1 MDALGINLSGLIT
14 QLVSFIILFL
24 ILKKV
29 LFGPIN
35 KILQTRA
42 KKIQESLEIISN
54 EILDKILLEKANLLD
69 GPTLG
74 LDQIIGGNLRKAME
88 KEIQLRGAIVRK
100 AAKEHGTGKQ
110 IEGMVRATDKAIIV
124 DDTCTTGKSILMAA
138 KIVEKQGCTIAG
150 IICVVDRDEGGKQNI
165 EKQGYKFNSL
175 LKVENHKLIPYV

>member
-1 MDALGINLSGLIT
+1 MKNKLNRLIEIAENSGAFKTGDFLLSSGKKSNVYFDGRIISLI
-14 QLVSFIILFL
+14 
-24 ILKKV
+24 
-29 LFGPIN
+29 P
-35 KILQTRA
+35 
-42 KKIQESLEIISN
+42 ESLEIISN
-54 EILDKILLEKANLLD
+54 EILDKILLEKANLLA

-74 LDQIIGGNLRKAME
+74 ADPIIGGTLMKAME

-150 IICVVDRDEGGKQNI
+150 IICVVDRDEGGRQNI

>member
-1 MDALGINLSGLIT
+1 MKNKLNRLIEIAENSGAFKTGDFLLSSGKKSNVYFDGRIISLI
-14 QLVSFIILFL
+14 
-24 ILKKV
+24 
-29 LFGPIN
+29 P
-35 KILQTRA
+35 
-42 KKIQESLEIISN
+42 ESLEIISN
-54 EILDKILLEKANLLD
+54 EILDKILLEKANLLA

-74 LDQIIGGNLRKAME
+74 ADPIIGGTLMKAME

-110 IEGMVRATDKAIIV
+110 IEGIVRATDKAIIV
-124 DDTCTTGKSILMAA
+124 DDTCTTGKSVLMAA

-150 IICVVDRDEGGKQNI
+150 IICIVDRDEGGKQNI

>member
-1 MDALGINLSGLIT
+1 MKNKLNRLIEIAENSGAFKTGDFLLSSGKKSNVYFDGRIISLI
-14 QLVSFIILFL
+14 
-24 ILKKV
+24 
-29 LFGPIN
+29 P
-35 KILQTRA
+35 
-42 KKIQESLEIISN
+42 ESLEIISN
-54 EILDKILLEKANLLD
+54 EILDKILLEKANLLA

-74 LDQIIGGNLRKAME
+74 AHPIIGGTLKKAME

-150 IICVVDRDEGGKQNI
+150 IICVVDRDEGGRQNI